1 MDDLF
6 NIFVNTVVNQYDQRR
21 RPQSSTAAS
30 LRLIDL
36 YTSIEQDLTEQLE
49 IVSPLET
56 IRNYDNDQSFT
67 SNRNYDNDPSFALNR
82 DLVDNLHTLRRYY
95 ETLTTTVI
103 DELNNIEVDL
113 SDFVDLEDV
122 KVTLSEDQFNSLE
135 LRCITDETL
144 DKCNVCLDDFCLGTE
159 IITLNCRHFF
169 HRDCI
174 KPWLMTQSHKCPVC
188 RADQK

>member
-21 RPQSSTAAS
+21 RPNNSSTGS
-30 LRLIDL
+30 SSSSSSSSSSRRLIDL

-49 IVSPLET
+49 IFSPLET
-56 IRNYDNDQSFT
+56 ILNS
-67 SNRNYDNDPSFALNR
+67 NYDNDPSFALNR

-113 SDFVDLEDV
+113 GDLADLADV
-122 KVTLSEDQFNSLE
+122 KVTLSEAQFNSLE
-135 LRCITDETL
+135 LRCISDEKL
-144 DKCNVCLDDFCLGTE
+144 DKCNICLDDFCLGTE
-159 IITLNCRHFF
+159 IITL
-169 HRDCI
+169 
-174 KPWLMTQSHKCPVC
+174 KC
-188 RADQK
+188 KH